1 MVSRPAYRELQSQS
15 VVDETDSGDQA
26 MDTKPSSARAIFIS
40 LAGNVGISLSKF
52 LAAAFTGSAAMLA
65 EAVHSLVDISH
76 ELLLLLG
83 VRQAQAP
90 ADARFPYGQG
100 KAVYFWGLIAVIF
113 FTVGGVFAFVN
124 GLQQFLHP
132 EPIETSFAAYTILG
146 IGLVLN
152 SIALMEALQQFMRTK
167 GNVSFWIAMQNT
179 KDPSMRILI
188 FQNALDILGELL
200 VLCSMMLFQ
209 VTGNLYFDGLAG
221 VMIGIM
227 LVAAALWQ
235 AAQIKDLLIGESAD
249 EHIVQG
255 IQALAKSH
263 RQIRDVEEIS
273 TLHMGPDCIV
283 VNLRAIFLEATY
295 AYEIDQVTN
304 TLEHSICELFPTVKY
319 VYVKPSVQNSS
330 LPQGVQLLGPEIGL
344 VERRS

>member
-1 MVSRPAYRELQSQS
+1 M
-15 VVDETDSGDQA
+15 
-26 MDTKPSSARAIFIS
+26 KPSNLRAIFIS
-40 LAGNVGISLSKF
+40 LAGNMGISLAKF

-65 EAVHSLVDISH
+65 EAIHSLVDISH

-90 ADARFPYGQG
+90 ADRRFPYGQG

-124 GLQQFLHP
+124 GLQQLLHP
-132 EPIETSFAAYTILG
+132 EPIEISYAGYVILG

-152 SIALMEALQQFMRTK
+152 SYALVEALRQFVRTK
-167 GNVSFWIAMQNT
+167 ANVPFLAALRST

-188 FQNALDILGELL
+188 FQNALDIAGELL
-200 VLCSMMLFQ
+200 VLCSMLLFQ
-209 VTGNLYFDGLAG
+209 ITGDLYFDGAAG
-221 VMIGIM
+221 ILIGVM

-255 IQALAKSH
+255 IRNLARSYG
-263 RQIRDVEEIS
+263 QIRDVEEVS
-273 TLHMGPDCIV
+273 TLHMGPECIV
-283 VNLRAIFLEATY
+283 VNLRARFLEATY
-295 AYEIDQVTN
+295 VYEMDQVTN
-304 TLEHSICELFPTVKY
+304 ALEHDICELFPTVKY
-319 VYVKPSVQNSS
+319 VYVKAAVQNSN
-330 LPQGVQLLGPEIGL
+330 LPQGVQLLGQEISL
-344 VERRS
+344 WERHS

>member
-1 MVSRPAYRELQSQS
+1 M
-15 VVDETDSGDQA
+15 
-26 MDTKPSSARAIFIS
+26 KPSNLRAIFIS
-40 LAGNVGISLSKF
+40 LAGNMGISLAKF

-65 EAVHSLVDISH
+65 EAIHSLVDISH

-90 ADARFPYGQG
+90 ADTRFPYGQG

-113 FTVGGVFAFVN
+113 FTVGGVFAFVS
-124 GLQQFLHP
+124 GLQQLLHP
-132 EPIETSFAAYTILG
+132 EPIEVSYAGYIILG

-152 SIALMEALQQFMRTK
+152 SYALVEALQQFVRTK
-167 GNVSFWIAMQNT
+167 GNVPFLAALRST

-200 VLCSMMLFQ
+200 VLCSMLLFQ
-209 VTGNLYFDGLAG
+209 VTGDLYFDGIAG
-221 VMIGIM
+221 ILIGVM

-255 IQALAKSH
+255 IHNLARSY

-273 TLHMGPDCIV
+273 TLHMGPECIV
-283 VNLRAIFLEATY
+283 VNLRARFMEATY
-295 AYEIDQVTN
+295 VYEMDQVTN
-304 TLEHSICELFPTVKY
+304 ALEHDICELFPTVKY
-319 VYVKPSVQNSS
+319 VYVKAAVQNSN
-330 LPQGVQLLGPEIGL
+330 LPQGVQLLGQEISL
-344 VERRS
+344 WERHS